1 MELIMDLI
9 KYPKKIAEM
18 IDQTNLKPDATKT
31 DIKRLCD
38 GAIKY
43 SFGCVCVH
51 PSYVLLSK
59 NLLKETNVNVC
70 TVIGFPFGA
79 NTPKI
84 KFFEAKE
91 AVENGVDEIDMVMNI
106 GALKSGLY
114 DDVKNDISGVVAAAR
129 DKTVKVIIE
138 TALLDEDEKIK
149 ACTAAKDSGADFI
162 KTSTGFG
169 VPGATIEDI
178 ILIKETIG
186 QDMGIKASGGIKD
199 LKTTLDLIDAGA
211 TRIGTSS
218 GVKIMVEVLKHD
230 YLRPKN

>member
-1 MELIMDLI
+1 MDSI
-9 KYPKKIAEM
+9 KYPKKFAGM
-18 IDQTNLKPDATKT
+18 IDQTNLKPGATKT

-43 SFGCVCVH
+43 SFGCICVN

-59 NLLKETNVNVC
+59 NLLKKTNVKVC
-70 TVIGFPFGA
+70 TVIGFPLGA

-91 AVENGVDEIDMVMNI
+91 AVENGADEIDMVMNI

-129 DKTVKVIIE
+129 GKTVKVIIE
-138 TALLDEDEKIK
+138 TALLDEDEKIN
-149 ACTAAKDSGADFI
+149 ACNAVKESGADFI

-169 VPGATIEDI
+169 VSGATVEDI
-178 ILIKETIG
+178 VLIKETVGSNI
-186 QDMGIKASGGIKD
+186 GIKASGGIKN

-218 GVKIMVEVLKHD
+218 GVKIMEETLKYD
-230 YLRPKN
+230 YLRHHNQ